1 MLFVN
6 CAVEEAEPHCSTIE
20 KSPIE
25 TSIDTG
31 TNADL
36 ITQKFINEL
45 SLVHHVN
52 KSNSLELQTPD
63 GSFSVL
69 GKVELQTS
77 FNVDGKHKSTDPVE
91 FLVVGPD
98 WPGPDLMLGKPWLQ
112 KNGATIDMCNSQLI
126 LHDNFAIPIVENK

>member
-1 MLFVN
+1 
-6 CAVEEAEPHCSTIE
+6 
-20 KSPIE
+20 
-25 TSIDTG
+25 
-31 TNADL
+31 
-36 ITQKFINEL
+36 
-45 SLVHHVN
+45 HHVN

-77 FNVDGKHKSTDPVE
+77 FNVDGKHKSIDPIE
-91 FLVVGPD
+91 FLVLGSD

-112 KNGATIDMCNSQLI
+112 KNGAKIDMCNSQLI

>member
-6 CAVEEAEPHCSTIE
+6 CAVKE

-25 TSIDTG
+25 TLIDTG
-31 TNADL
+31 SDADL

-45 SLVHHVN
+45 GLVHHVN
-52 KSNSLELQTPD
+52 ESNCPELQTPD

-98 WPGPDLMLGKPWLQ
+98 WPGPDLVLGKPWLQ
-112 KNGATIDMCNSQLI
+112 KMVQRLI
-126 LHDNFAIPIVENK
+126 RVITNFLYMIIL